1 MSWKSIAFDWNQ
13 VRAFLATVE
22 EGTLS
27 AAARALGSTQPTLSR
42 QVTGLED
49 TLGVLLFERGPR
61 NMVLTSAGID
71 LVDHVRAMGEAA
83 FRISLSAS
91 GHSQSIGG
99 TVSISATEMTAA
111 YSLPPILQTLR
122 ERAPNIRIE
131 IISSNMISD
140 LIRRDADIA
149 IRYGPPV
156 QGDLIGKH
164 VGDSAVHLYGTL
176 QYLNRLGC
184 PATLGELSAHTLIG
198 QIPLQANLPSL
209 RAIGLELTEDDF
221 NITAT
226 SSLTLLE
233 LVRQGLGLSF
243 IQRHTAKLFPEL
255 VPVLADD
262 VSLPIPIWLVTH
274 RELHKSRR
282 IRLVFDWLEES
293 IKNGL

>member
-1 MSWKSIAFDWNQ
+1 MRWKAITFDWNQ

-22 EGTLS
+22 EGSLS

-42 QVTGLED
+42 QVTGLEE

-61 NMVLTSAGID
+61 SMVLTSAGVE

-83 FRISLSAS
+83 SRISLSAS
-91 GHSQSIGG
+91 GHSQAVDG

-111 YSLPPILQTLR
+111 YWIPPRLETLR

-131 IISSNMISD
+131 IVSSNLIDD

-149 IRYGPPV
+149 IRHGPPEH
-156 QGDLIGKH
+156 GDLIGKH
-164 VGDSAVHLYGTL
+164 VGNSVAQLYGSRH
-176 QYLNRLGC
+176 YLDRFGC
-184 PATLGELSAHTLIG
+184 PATLDELSAHTLIG
-198 QIPLQANLPSL
+198 QTPLQANLPSL
-209 RAIGLELTEDDF
+209 RALGLELVEDDF
-221 NITAT
+221 NIIAT

-243 IQRHTAKLFPEL
+243 VQRHTAKLFPEL

-262 VSLPIPIWLVTH
+262 LSPLIPIWLVTH

-282 IRLVFDWLEES
+282 IRIVFDWIEES
-293 IKNGL
+293 IEGGL